1 MIKWQGF
8 FEKPSQFSP
17 FEQVLH
23 EELPYDAYDEE
34 HQLFYNKD
42 TISFCIESN
51 PLTGA
56 NEEVLKLINNLLV
69 TGFPEGCI
77 LQVHLFASPKI
88 GPILDKWNQSRLN
101 SNPIFEYLT
110 KARNGHLTQSAYKS
124 LLPDESV
131 LLRDFRLYFS
141 VIFDKEDNEKSLREI
156 LIVREQL
163 LSALR
168 TLGVPY
174 KIVQVEEFIALMR
187 EWIAPNDKIDVE
199 KVIWNP
205 NDTLNAQISGQ
216 PKPIDIRSNFLQIG
230 DEFEIR
236 PLVVEQYPQ
245 QWPLWGMQSL
255 IGDLFHINQSL
266 CSPFYFS
273 FSLYFPSQT
282 RQRDRATL
290 KSTRWRRLHESPI
303 RRFLPITGYVT
314 QEWENVNRKVALG
327 EKFIWV
333 MHSLVLYCKRGEGER
348 AVHAAEN
355 LFSLNGWKL
364 KPTLYTT
371 LPVWLASL
379 PMSLNKEWLEAMHGL
394 GFAKTMLHSSASQLL
409 PIIAESKGTPDPSLL
424 LVGRRGQLFGWDPF
438 HNEKAGGNFNICVVG
453 KPGSGKSVV
462 MQELQL
468 SILASGGRV
477 WVIDIGRS
485 AQKTCELV
493 GGQLIDFAPNAQ
505 ICINPFSDLE
515 SLTEDDLKMLK
526 PLITN
531 MALKKRDATDIED
544 SFIEEAITS
553 VWNDY
558 GSNTTITLIANWL
571 ESQSED
577 LVAKELGRMLY
588 PYTSQGM
595 YGRLWNGKNTINFDN
610 PYVLLE
616 LDNLE
621 STKDLQTVVLLAY
634 LHRVSYALFLGDRNQ
649 RKMCVMDE
657 VWALLNGCRV
667 TEFIQAFAR
676 RARKHN
682 GSIMLG
688 TQDISDFFSS
698 QAGEISF
705 RISDWLIM
713 LQQKG
718 ESIDRFIEKGQK
730 KVDAYQEKLMKSLRT
745 VNGRYSEMMI
755 CGDNWYAV
763 GRLFLDP
770 FSQILYSSKAQE
782 YQAVHDLREKGYSLP
797 EAIALVAKE
806 VQRGKGN

>member
-1 MIKWQGF
+1 MIKLKGLF
-8 FEKPSQFSP
+8 DKPSHFSP
-17 FEQVLH
+17 FEHVLH

-77 LQVHLFASPKI
+77 LQVHLFASTKI
-88 GPILDKWNQSRLN
+88 SPILDKWSQSRQNNN
-101 SNPIFEYLT
+101 SIFEYLT
-110 KARNGHLTQSAYKS
+110 KARTEHLSYSSYKS

-141 VIFDKEDNEKSLREI
+141 VIFDKEDTEKSLREI

-174 KIVQVEEFIALMR
+174 KIVEVDEFIALMR
-187 EWIAPNDKIDVE
+187 EWVTPNEQIRVE
-199 KVIWNP
+199 NVIWNP
-205 NDTLNAQISGQ
+205 NDTLNVQISGQ
-216 PKPIDIRSNFLQIG
+216 PKPIDIKSNFLQVG
-230 DEFEIR
+230 EEFEVR

-273 FSLYFPSQT
+273 FSIYFPSQT

-290 KSTRWRRLHESPI
+290 KSTRWRRLHDSPI

-314 QEWENVNRKVALG
+314 QEWENINRKIALG

-333 MHSLVLYCKRGEGER
+333 MHTLVLYCKCGEGER

-379 PMSLNKEWLEAMHGL
+379 PMSLNKNWLDAMHNL

-409 PIIAESKGTPDPSLL
+409 PIIGESKGTPDPSLL
-424 LVGRRGQLFGWDPF
+424 LVGRRGQLFGWDPY

-493 GGQLIDFAPNAQ
+493 GGQLIDFAPNAH

-515 SLTEDDLKMLK
+515 SLSEDDLKMLK

-553 VWNDY
+553 VWNEY

-571 ESQSED
+571 ESQTED
-577 LVAKELGRMLY
+577 LVAKELGRMLF

-595 YGRLWNGKNTINFDN
+595 YGRLWNGKNTVNFDN

-621 STKDLQTVVLLAY
+621 SAKDLQTVVLLAY
-634 LHRVSYALFLGDRNQ
+634 LHRVSNALFLGDRNQ

-730 KVDAYQEKLMKSLRT
+730 KVDPYQEKLMKSLRT

-763 GRLFLDP
+763 GRLILDP

-782 YQAVHDLREKGYSLP
+782 YQAVHNLREKGYSLP

-806 VQRGKGN
+806 AQRGKSN